1 MKPDLLQLH
10 GKTCCPNGSESLI
23 TFSLNIIDEREPQEQ
38 SRPTAKISTMHF
50 Y

>member
-10 GKTCCPNGSESLI
+10 GKTFCPNGRELLM
-23 TFSLNIIDEREPQEQ
+23 TFSLNITEEREPQEQ